1 MRFDYEYR
9 TSDNVRHTGT
19 IRASSRD
26 AAYAALKAQGIRPG
40 SVTDAP
46 GFLNI
51 LFGKG
56 KRWIAIGILAF
67 VAMGLVVS
75 RVRNPP
81 PPRPDP
87 RAATPAPR
95 HFVDLGDGIDLA
107 AVFAD
112 AGERFLAYYA
122 LPGVRFEVP
131 NAPKELANCLK
142 HTILIEP
149 DDSEAAIELKRIVTG
164 MKDDMRSYLSSD
176 FGNVAAYVLR
186 LEERQAMESEYRQRI
201 MQRFRAGL
209 IDKEEANAILAA
221 MGLQKAE

>member
-1 MRFDYEYR
+1 MIFDYEYR

-19 IRASSRD
+19 IKASSRE

-46 GFLNI
+46 GFLNM

-56 KRWIAIGILAF
+56 KRWIAIGILTI
-67 VAMGLVVS
+67 VATGLVVA

-95 HFVDLGDGIDLA
+95 HFVELGDVIDLA

-112 AGERFLAYYA
+112 SGERFLAYYA

-131 NAPKELANCLK
+131 NAPEELADCLK

-149 DDSEAAIELKRIVTG
+149 EDSEAAIELKRIVTG
-164 MKDDMRSYLSSD
+164 MKDDMRAYLSSD

-186 LEERQAMESEYRQRI
+186 LEERQAMEAEYRDAVIR
-201 MQRFRAGL
+201 RLRAGL
-209 IDKEEANAILAA
+209 VSREEANAILSA
-221 MGLQKAE
+221 MGLEPAE

>member
-67 VAMGLVVS
+67 VATGLVVA

-87 RAATPAPR
+87 RAATPVPR

-112 AGERFLAYYA
+112 SGERFLAYYA
-122 LPGVRFEVP
+122 LPGVCFDVP
-131 NAPKELANCLK
+131 DTPEGLSKCLK
-142 HTILIEP
+142 HTIIIEP
-149 DDSEAAIELKRIVTG
+149 DDSEAAVELKRIVTG
-164 MKDDMRSYLSSD
+164 MKDDMRAYLSSD

-186 LEERQAMESEYRQRI
+186 LEERQAMESEYRDGVMR
-201 MQRFRAGL
+201 RLRAGL
-209 IDKEEANAILAA
+209 VSLEEANAILTA
-221 MGLQKAE
+221 MGLQKAD